1 MSITR
6 RNHRKSTKVLIVPDD
21 HDEPKSFSF
30 TNRQIRI
37 YKLIGFVL
45 CLHLLAGVVFYYLY
59 FRLNQKHE
67 QLLVIN
73 RQLEENNERI
83 NELMNEFEGLENFQ
97 NQLGSALG
105 LGAMGGK
112 FNSTRLID
120 DNEPVMPLD
129 ASPHSRDI
137 SLDQNELKTLARKKL
152 YFLKETETTIHDF
165 ERSVPTL
172 LPVNGVF
179 TRDFSHTTYQ
189 DEQQHRGVDIA
200 AERGTI
206 VKAAADG
213 VVLFS
218 GWTYDLGIL
227 IILYHGNGFYTY
239 YGHNQV
245 SLVKRGA
252 FVKKG
257 DSISLLGSTGI
268 SSAPH
273 LHFEIWKDG
282 EALDP
287 KQYILAFSDLENSTN
302 D

>member
-1 MSITR
+1 MSISR
-6 RNHRKSTKVLIVPDD
+6 RKHRKSVKLLVVPDD
-21 HDEPKSFSF
+21 KDEPRSYSF
-30 TNRQIRI
+30 TNRRI
-37 YKLIGFVL
+37 KLFKIIGLVI
-45 CLHLLAGVVFYYLY
+45 CAHLLAGFLFYYLY
-59 FRLNQKHE
+59 FRLNQKHK

-73 RQLEENNERI
+73 QQLEENNDRI
-83 NELMNEFEGLENFQ
+83 HELMNEFEGLEKFQ
-97 NQLGSALG
+97 SQLGSALG

-112 FNSTRLID
+112 FNTTRLID
-120 DNEPVMPLD
+120 ENEPVMPLE
-129 ASPHSRDI
+129 ASPYSRDV
-137 SLDQNELKTLARKKL
+137 SLDQSELKAMARKKL
-152 YFLKETETTIHDF
+152 YFLKETENTIHDF
-165 ERSVPTL
+165 ERSIPTL

-179 TRDFSHTTYQ
+179 TRDFSQTTYQ

-206 VKAAADG
+206 VKASADG

-218 GWTYDLGIL
+218 GWTYDLGNL